1 MNSNPGINTLLLA
14 LPLVLLTACSA
25 PSNQYKTV
33 AVQPQP
39 PAVTIHE
46 MSSAEMIAEA
56 QKAQE
61 PRKSQLYLDA
71 ASKLIYSDPQQARG
85 LLNLVN
91 TELLNKA
98 ERINYY
104 SVLASVEYRLG
115 HYIDTIQAL
124 TKVVPEADMAAAQYD
139 ELWHSLQEISF
150 AELQNLQTNPPSQEI
165 LAWAELAEIYRTP
178 EDFAQ
183 QQANIN
189 RWKMHWAGSSALQF
203 MPEALQNLENL
214 QPYAPR
220 RIAIM
225 LPLSGSQASVGAAV
239 RDGLMAGYYETQ
251 REGLGKMPEL
261 VFYDTEASNPMTQ
274 LAEIQAQ
281 GADLIIGPV
290 RRSVAAE
297 ALKSRATVKV
307 PWLLLNQ
314 VSNTDFNAPIF
325 QFGLASENEAELAAQ
340 RAWADGYRNPLILTA
355 DSEWGRRVADSYK
368 REWAELGGDVGKI
381 YTFKNDGDYN
391 AASSEALLVKSSSR
405 RASTLSNILGQQ
417 VEYTPRR
424 RQDIDMIF
432 AAASPAQ
439 GRRLK
444 PALDFYFAHD
454 LPVYTVS
461 NMYGGQPK
469 PTQDQDLN
477 NIRIPLMPW
486 LSETSI
492 VKTEI
497 ESNWPKSK
505 GPLAP
510 LFALGLD
517 AWRIHPSLPQM
528 VHTPNA
534 QIVGSTGVLSVDKK
548 REVKREL
555 KWHRFYNGRPVPLS
569 EKDSANLQAR

>member
-1 MNSNPGINTLLLA
+1 
-14 LPLVLLTACSA
+14 
-25 PSNQYKTV
+25 
-33 AVQPQP
+33 
-39 PAVTIHE
+39 
-46 MSSAEMIAEA
+46 
-56 QKAQE
+56 
-61 PRKSQLYLDA
+61 
-71 ASKLIYSDPQQARG
+71 
-85 LLNLVN
+85 
-91 TELLNKA
+91 
-98 ERINYY
+98 
-104 SVLASVEYRLG
+104 
-115 HYIDTIQAL
+115 
-124 TKVVPEADMAAAQYD
+124 
-139 ELWHSLQEISF
+139 
-150 AELQNLQTNPPSQEI
+150 
-165 LAWAELAEIYRTP
+165 
-178 EDFAQ
+178 
-183 QQANIN
+183 
-189 RWKMHWAGSSALQF
+189 MHWTGSSALQF
-203 MPEALQNLENL
+203 MPEALQNLENV

-239 RDGLMAGYYETQ
+239 RDGLMAGYYQTQ
-251 REGLGKMPEL
+251 REGSGKMPEL

-274 LAEIQAQ
+274 LAEIQTQ

-290 RRSVAAE
+290 RRSVVGE

-314 VSNTDFNAPIF
+314 IPNTDFNAPIF

-340 RAWADGYRNPLILTA
+340 RAWADGYRNPLILTV

-381 YTFKNDGDYN
+381 YTFKNNGDYN
-391 AASSEALLVKSSSR
+391 AATSEALLVKSSNR
-405 RASTLSNILGQQ
+405 RASTLSNILGQE

-461 NMYGGQPK
+461 NMYSGQPK
-469 PTQDQDLN
+469 PSQDQDLN

-486 LSETSI
+486 LSETSA

-528 VHTPNA
+528 AHTPNA
-534 QIVGSTGVLSVDKK
+534 KIIGSTGVLSVDKK

-555 KWHRFYNGRPVPLS
+555 KWHRFYNGRPAPLS
-569 EKDSANLQAR
+569 QKDSANLQAR

>member
-1 MNSNPGINTLLLA
+1 MLLA
-14 LPLVLLTACSA
+14 LPLVLLAACSA
-25 PSNQYKTV
+25 PSNRYKPV

-39 PAVTIHE
+39 PVVTIHE

-61 PRKSQLYLDA
+61 PRKSQLYLYA
-71 ASKLIYSDPQQARG
+71 ASKLIDSDPQQIRG

-91 TELLNKA
+91 LEQLNEA

-124 TKVVPEADMAAAQYD
+124 AKVVPQANMDAALYD

-150 AELQNLQTNPPSQEI
+150 EELQNLKTNPPTQEI

-189 RWKMHWAGSSALQF
+189 QWKMRWAGSSILQF
-203 MPEALQNLENL
+203 MPEALQNLENV

-239 RDGLMAGYYETQ
+239 RDGLMAGYYQTQ
-251 REGLGKMPEL
+251 KEGLGKMPEL

-274 LAEIQAQ
+274 LAEIQTQ

-297 ALKSRATVKV
+297 ALKSKATVKV

-340 RAWADGYRNPLILTA
+340 RAWADGYRNPLILTV

-368 REWAELGGDVGKI
+368 QKWTELGGDVGKI
-381 YTFKNDGDYN
+381 YTFKNNGDYN
-391 AASSEALLVKSSSR
+391 AATSEALLVKSSSR
-405 RASTLSNILGQQ
+405 RASTLSNILGQE

-424 RQDIDMIF
+424 RQDIDVIF

-461 NMYGGQPK
+461 NMYSGTPK

-486 LSETSI
+486 LSETSA

-534 QIVGSTGVLSVDKK
+534 KIIGSTGVLSVDKK

-555 KWHRFYNGRPVPLS
+555 KWHRFYNGSPVPLN
-569 EKDSANLQAR
+569 EKDSANLQTR